1 MVCSAILLR
10 TAIIGYGRRPSFEL
24 GAPSAPTTEERI
36 AYALL
41 HFATFRDAFR
51 KEGITPDDRL
61 LAALVK
67 KGEEQREKRV
77 KDEERRRKKER
88 YLSRL

>member
-1 MVCSAILLR
+1 MLIR
-10 TAIIGYGRRPSFEL
+10 TAIIGYGRLPSFEL
-24 GAPSAPTTEERI
+24 NAPSAPTTEERI

-41 HFATFRDAFR
+41 HFSTFRDSFR

-61 LAALVK
+61 FAVLVK

-77 KDEERRRKKER
+77 KEERRKRRRRKD
-88 YLSRL
+88 LSRL